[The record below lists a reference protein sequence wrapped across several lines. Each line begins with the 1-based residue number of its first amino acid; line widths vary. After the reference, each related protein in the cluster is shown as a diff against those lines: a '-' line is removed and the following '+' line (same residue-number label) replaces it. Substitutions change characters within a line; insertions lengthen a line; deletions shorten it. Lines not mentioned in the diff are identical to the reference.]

1 MNKLDNMKEQMS
13 NVSEKM
19 RTKELKGNRRNQK
32 DCNRNEDGHS
42 LLPKSEIKERS
53 LILMLWQKRIMN
65 NTVSYSMFTNL
76 ISYYGMDQFLKSH
89 KLPKLLQGK

>member
-32 DCNRNEDGHS
+32 DCNRNEEGHS
-42 LLPKSEIKERS
+42 SDEKSERYK
-53 LILMLWQKRIMN
+53 L
-65 NTVSYSMFTNL
+65 
-76 ISYYGMDQFLKSH
+76 LKSEVKWKRGH
-89 KLPKLLQGK
+89 WYWCYGRKG